1 MSEEV
6 SPFQVDARGRA
17 CPWPILEL
25 AKALRLHP
33 LVELRAT
40 DPATRGDLMAFC
52 DATGSGLLRAHVDQG
67 VLTALIRR
75 ATADRDRPANER

>member
-17 CPWPILEL
+17 CPWPIIEL

-52 DATGSGLLRAHVDQG
+52 DATGAGLLEARVDQG
-67 VLTALIRR
+67 VLTALVRR
-75 ATADRDRPANER
+75 AGPATEAPANER